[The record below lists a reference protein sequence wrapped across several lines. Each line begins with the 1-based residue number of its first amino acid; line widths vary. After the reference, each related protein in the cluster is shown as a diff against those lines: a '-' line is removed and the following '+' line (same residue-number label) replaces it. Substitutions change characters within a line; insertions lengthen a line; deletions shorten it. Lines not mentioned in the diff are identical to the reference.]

1 MAPPVDTR
9 LGPGTLT
16 LGATEFG
23 PQIANVTLEP
33 STDEEDGTP
42 TLGDPDPL
50 PEVSESWVLKGEAVQ
65 DFEEPAGFLN
75 YCMDNALTVVAFSW
89 TPNTDADVVYAGNV
103 LITSVP
109 IGGDVSAQNRSS
121 FEFPVQG
128 TPTRTDPAAAPS
140 ASSREAAAARRRRRS
155 SLAPRAATADS
166 SSSSSSKGKSKP
178 RTVET

>member
-1 MAPPVDTR
+1 MAPPIDSR

-16 LGATEFG
+16 IGGVERGA
-23 PQIANVTLEP
+23 QIANVTLEP

-50 PEVSESWVLKGEAVQ
+50 PEVAESWVLSGEAVQ
-65 DFEEPAGFLN
+65 DFEDPDGFVN
-75 YCMDNALTVVAFSW
+75 YCMDNALTVQPFVW
-89 TPNTDADVVYAGNV
+89 EPNTDAETTYQGSV
-103 LITSVP
+103 LVLSVP

-140 ASSREAAAARRRRRS
+140 PTARAARAARAARRS
-155 SLAPRAATADS
+155 SLAPRGVVV
-166 SSSSSSKGKSKP
+166 SKGGKAGKGGASS
-178 RTVET
+178 